1 MSSNMPGRI
10 RAVLGP
16 TNTGKTHLAI
26 DRMLG
31 HASGM
36 IGFPLRLLARE
47 NYDRIVAAKGARSV
61 ALITG
66 EEKIIPPSPQWFVCT
81 VESMPVDRFVD
92 FLAVDEIQL
101 CADPERGHVFTDRLL
116 HARGASETMFL
127 GSDTVGDLIRRLVP
141 EAQIETRQRLSTL
154 TYTGPKKLTRLP
166 RRSAVVAF
174 SVSEVYALAELI
186 RRQRGGT
193 AVVLGA
199 LSPRTRNAQV
209 AMYQEGEVDYMV
221 ATDAIGMGLNMDVD
235 HVAFADT
242 RKFDGRRARPLTHA
256 EIGQIAGRAGRHM
269 NDGTFGTTND
279 SPPFDEETVQAVEA
293 HRFDAVKRLYWRN
306 RRLDFASPKFLLKSL
321 EQRPPR
327 AELVRARDG
336 EDQFVLQRLAQ
347 DEEVTSLATNPAAVR
362 LLWEVCQIPDFRKV
376 MPDHHA
382 VLLKRI
388 YLALAAGSDME
399 GRLPEDWVARQI
411 DRLNVTTGDID
422 TLTNRIAY
430 IRTWTYIS
438 HRVDWLDD
446 AVHWQERTREI
457 EDKLSDALHERL
469 TQRFVD
475 RRAAL
480 IERRR
485 KDGVELLSA
494 VTASHQVIVEG
505 EPVGAM
511 EGLVFAAAE
520 ADKASRPVLA
530 AARRAV
536 AQAMPDR
543 VARLVSD
550 DDGSFALT
558 SAGRITWRGAAVARL
573 VAGRTPLAP
582 RIDVLRNE
590 FLDNGAKETI
600 RVRLSAWFDRHMR
613 KQLRQLLQALDADLK
628 GPARGLI
635 FQISERLG
643 SLPRR
648 PVRDLLNSLTKADRK
663 ALTGLGLRFGAQ
675 TVFFPA
681 LLKPTILRL
690 RAILWA
696 IHSEGVV
703 PPVLAPDGRAL
714 DAPVLPADGVAGDH
728 WAAVG
733 YVPMGSV
740 ALRCDRVEKLSAALR
755 KAAKAGPFEE
765 TDALAALAGC
775 SGSAFASVL
784 GRLGFR
790 GDPAENGTRYKLK
803 RRPNHQGKAGEK
815 PARRGPKSKSRKKL
829 PEVDPAS
836 PFAALR
842 DLAAAK

>member
-1 MSSNMPGRI
+1 MSRNAPGRV
-10 RAVLGP
+10 RAILGP
-16 TNTGKTHLAI
+16 TNTGKTYLAI

-47 NYDRIVAAKGARSV
+47 NYDRIVAAKGARAV

-66 EEKIIPPSPQWFVCT
+66 EEKIIPPSPRWFVCT
-81 VESMPVDRFVD
+81 VESMPVDRLVE

-116 HARGASETMFL
+116 HARGISETMFL
-127 GSDTVGDLIRRLVP
+127 GSDTVGDLVRRLVP
-141 EAQIETRQRLSTL
+141 EAHIETRQRLSTL

-174 SVSEVYALAELI
+174 SVAEVYALAELI

-235 HVAFADT
+235 HVAFANT

-256 EIGQIAGRAGRHM
+256 EIGQIAGRAGRYM
-269 NDGTFGTTND
+269 NNGTFGTTND
-279 SPPFDEETVQAVEA
+279 SPPLDEEAVQAVEA

-321 EQRPPR
+321 EQRSPR
-327 AELVRARDG
+327 VELIRARDG
-336 EDQFVLQRLAQ
+336 EDQFVLQRFTQ
-347 DEEVTSLATNPAAVR
+347 DEDVTSLATNPATVR

-388 YLALAAGSDME
+388 YLALAAGPDME

-475 RRAAL
+475 RRAAM

-485 KDGVELLSA
+485 NDGVELLSA

-505 EPVGAM
+505 ESVGTL
-511 EGLVFAAAE
+511 EGLVFVAE
-520 ADKASRPVLA
+520 EVDKASRPVLA

-536 AQAMPDR
+536 AQTMPAR

-558 SAGRITWRGAAVARL
+558 PNGRVTWRGAAVARL
-573 VAGRTPLAP
+573 VSGRTPLAP
-582 RIDVLRNE
+582 AIEVLRND
-590 FLDNGAKETI
+590 FLDNGAKESI
-600 RVRLSAWFDRHMR
+600 RARLTAWLDRHMR
-613 KQLRQLLQALDADLK
+613 KQLRQLLQALDADLN
-628 GPARGLI
+628 GPARGLV

-681 LLKPTILRL
+681 LLKPAILRL

-696 IHSEGVV
+696 VHSEGAV
-703 PPVLAPDGRAL
+703 PLLLAPDGRVV
-714 DAPVLPADGVAGDH
+714 DTPVLPSGGVPGDH

-733 YVPMGSV
+733 YVPLGMV

-755 KAAKAGPFEE
+755 KAAKQGPFEE
-765 TDALAALAGC
+765 TEVLAALAGC
-775 SGSAFASVL
+775 SGAAFASVL

-790 GDPAENGTRYKLK
+790 GDPAENGILYKLK
-803 RRPNHQGKAGEK
+803 RRPNRQGKPGEK
-815 PARRGPKSKSRKKL
+815 PASRRPKSTPRKK
-829 PEVDPAS
+829 PAEVDPAS
-836 PFAALR
+836 PFAVLR
-842 DLAAAK
+842 DLAVAK